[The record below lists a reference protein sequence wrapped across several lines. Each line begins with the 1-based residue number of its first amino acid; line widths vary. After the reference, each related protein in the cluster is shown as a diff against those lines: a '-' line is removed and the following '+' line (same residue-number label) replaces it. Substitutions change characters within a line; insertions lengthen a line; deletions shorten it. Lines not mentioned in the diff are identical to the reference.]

1 MPHQKAQQLE
11 QATKALHKYFD
22 KMQSFKIKGVNGE
35 KSTYVYYNISTPTK
49 ASAKKI
55 DKTLPTI
62 VFCNPVL
69 LSTYFWEGES
79 ELPRPDRP
87 SLNGSAVHSNQSL
100 RRFNLITY
108 DLRGHGKTNGK
119 PVGTYTRQTAA
130 NDLARL
136 LAELS
141 VPRAFVC
148 GVSLGSLVALQFAI
162 DHPAS
167 CAGLM
172 LVGVIPTPDVG
183 SSPWLTN
190 VS

>member
-11 QATKALHKYFD
+11 QAAKALHKYFD
-22 KMQSFKIKGVNGE
+22 KMLNFKIKGSNGE
-35 KSTYVYYNISTPTK
+35 NSTYVYYNISTPTK

-55 DKTLPTI
+55 DKNLPTI

-69 LSTYFWEGES
+69 LSTYFWEGALHCVS
-79 ELPRPDRP
+79 DADCFV
-87 SLNGSAVHSNQSL
+87 AVHVNQSL

-119 PVGTYTRQTAA
+119 PIGSYTRQTAA
-130 NDLARL
+130 NDLAKL

-141 VPRAFVC
+141 IPKAFVC

-162 DHPAS
+162 DHPSS

-172 LVGVIPTPDVG
+172 LVGVIPTPDV
-183 SSPWLTN
+183 SSC
-190 VS
+190 